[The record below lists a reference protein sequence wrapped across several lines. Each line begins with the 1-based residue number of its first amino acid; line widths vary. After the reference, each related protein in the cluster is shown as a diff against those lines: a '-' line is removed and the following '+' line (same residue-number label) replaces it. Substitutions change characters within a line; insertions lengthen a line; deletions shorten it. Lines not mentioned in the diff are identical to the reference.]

1 MADALGPA
9 LGEGQAS
16 TANAGEQAAA
26 SELAQ
31 PSAPQGQAIGG
42 EEEARG
48 GKESELAQQGSE
60 DPDQGQAIAG
70 VEEAGGESNEAQ
82 QQQQPRAASTAPVTA
97 KTRRRSQFSPP
108 RIRSQRLSI
117 LQGQMRHKKHAA
129 PLRSAAVTP
138 KDKEQK
144 KLLQRLATLQR
155 LIESIWTDAT
165 KTKARKEAVNQLID
179 LCIPASFALGK
190 QDALDTF
197 LLLKPDAFPADEA
210 EWMSP

>member
-31 PSAPQGQAIGG
+31 PSAP
-42 EEEARG
+42 
-48 GKESELAQQGSE
+48 
-60 DPDQGQAIAG
+60 QGQAIAG

-129 PLRSAAVTP
+129 PLRSAAVTL